1 MLSGSF
7 KPGNG
12 WQEVSL
18 DKPVRGRYIAIEA
31 LDAINGGERAAIAEF
46 YVVDDKGKRLVR
58 EPWTVVYADSE
69 DMKGNRSADKM
80 FDLQGIDILEHSQ
93 RLGIPHVVVIDLGAE
108 HSVGAIQYLPRMEAD
123 VPGAIRNY
131 RVFVS
136 DKPFTIK

>member
-80 FDLQGIDILEHSQ
+80 FDLRESTYWSTAKGSAF
-93 RLGIPHVVVIDLGAE
+93 P
-108 HSVGAIQYLPRMEAD
+108 
-123 VPGAIRNY
+123 
-131 RVFVS
+131 
-136 DKPFTIK
+136 TW